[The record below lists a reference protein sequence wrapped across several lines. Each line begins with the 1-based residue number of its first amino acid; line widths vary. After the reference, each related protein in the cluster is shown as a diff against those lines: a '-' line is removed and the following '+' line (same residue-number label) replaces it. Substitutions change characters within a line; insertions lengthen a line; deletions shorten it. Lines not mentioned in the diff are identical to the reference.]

1 MPTSTGTRRAG
12 MVASLVCYVT
22 IIALVSAIIVHH
34 WKIGMIMSLNMAASF
49 LVYVIR

>member
-1 MPTSTGTRRAG
+1 

-34 WKIGMIMSLNMAASF
+34 WKIGMSMSLNMGCLLSR
-49 LVYVIR
+49 VCS